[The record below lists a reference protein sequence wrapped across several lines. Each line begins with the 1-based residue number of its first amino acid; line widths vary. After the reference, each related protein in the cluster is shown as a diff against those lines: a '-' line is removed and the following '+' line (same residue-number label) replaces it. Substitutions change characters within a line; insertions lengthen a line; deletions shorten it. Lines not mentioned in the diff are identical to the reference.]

1 MSPNDISSNFED
13 MRLAQTHPSQ
23 SKPPDDLQPPP
34 LPPKLPERVSRVP
47 LPDDTSSSTLL
58 PHTPPGAQLC
68 DGGCQQITRVYLCV
82 QCDGAFCNECWARQF
97 PHKPGK
103 IGADGLPHEKT
114 DLEVVERLR
123 DTLDRPDRTPEE
135 QQKLHKNDEDT
146 TWFGIARDEAN
157 MPIFQDYG
165 RYAAILAEP
174 QEIRRRSRYPQLV
187 SFIGQTGMVAITY
200 SAILSSD
207 RRSRCRKEHIDKD
220 SG

>member
-1 MSPNDISSNFED
+1 MSANEIHSNFED
-13 MRLAQTHPSQ
+13 LRLAQTNLSQ
-23 SKPPDDLQPPP
+23 SKSPNDPQPPP
-34 LPPKLPERVSRVP
+34 VPPKLPIRGSVVP
-47 LPDDTSSSTLL
+47 LAEDASSSTLPTNTQL
-58 PHTPPGAQLC
+58 GVQLC
-68 DGGCQQITRVYLCV
+68 DGECQRITRVYLCV

-187 SFIGQTGMVAITY
+187 SFIGQTGV
-200 SAILSSD
+200 SFFP
-207 RRSRCRKEHIDKD
+207 
-220 SG
+220 